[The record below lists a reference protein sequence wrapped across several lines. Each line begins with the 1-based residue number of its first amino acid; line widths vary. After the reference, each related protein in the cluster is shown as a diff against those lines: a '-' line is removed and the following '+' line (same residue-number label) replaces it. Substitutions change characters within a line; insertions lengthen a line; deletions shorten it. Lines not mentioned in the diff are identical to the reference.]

1 MARKSRANN
10 VLILSDAKNMM
21 WKAGLYSRLSVEDG
35 DDTEQNSI
43 GNQKKIGRHYL
54 ADKTDIVLADTY
66 SDSGCTGMDF
76 ERPDFKRMIGDI
88 RSGRINCVI
97 VKDISRLGRHFVMTS
112 NYVERIFPEMGVRLI
127 CINDGYD
134 SSAPDADSSVLTLPL
149 KMVMND
155 YYVKDISRK
164 IRSSIH
170 AKMDSGE
177 YLPSSGSIPYGY
189 IRDPKN
195 NTFRADGETSPIV
208 LRIFQM
214 RADGASFNGICRELN
229 LEGIPCPGR
238 LRYERGV
245 TRAEKYKDALWI
257 RGTVRKIT
265 QDAVYIGCRI
275 HGRVMRSRVDLEKK
289 RRPVE
294 EWKIIE
300 NAHPALVPK
309 ELFDQVQKVNL
320 RELEKRRHYGQ
331 RNSAEEDYRDLFRG
345 LVYCADCHSLMSA
358 GKGCARAGVHT
369 PSRIFYDCSTYRYSG
384 HIHCTS
390 HYVRQEQIYAVVR
403 NAIDQQVKVAVD
415 IEQLVESVR
424 NSPKAK
430 RAFAEASETSESIT
444 AKRKRIENRIE
455 GLLIALTERM
465 IDRNEYEYM
474 KAKYSQQLKALLKAE
489 EAAAARRNV
498 VQEQLA
504 VTQEWLR
511 VIKEYQALPT
521 LTPEILKQL
530 IKEVRVHSNQSITI
544 AFNFSDPYRSIAEL
558 QNCVEGVGQV
568 G

>member
-1 MARKSRANN
+1 MQA
-10 VLILSDAKNMM
+10 VHGWLST
-21 WKAGLYSRLSVEDG
+21 YERLVNS
-35 DDTEQNSI
+35 QNFFSP
-43 GNQKKIGRHYL
+43 YL
-54 ADKTDIVLADTY
+54 TQ
-66 SDSGCTGMDF
+66 
-76 ERPDFKRMIGDI
+76 E
-88 RSGRINCVI
+88 
-97 VKDISRLGRHFVMTS
+97 DISRFGREFVSTS
-112 NYVERIFPEMGVRLI
+112 EYVERILPNMGVRLI

-134 SSAPDADSSVLTLPL
+134 SIREEADTDLLMLPL

-155 YYVKDISRK
+155 SYVRDISRK
-164 IRSSIH
+164 IRSGIS
-170 AKMDSGE
+170 AKMNSGE
-177 YLPSSGSIPYGY
+177 FLPAAGSIPYGY
-189 IRDPKN
+189 LRNVKE
-195 NTFRADGETSPIV
+195 NTYDIDSEAADV
-208 LRIFQM
+208 VKRIFTM
-214 RADGASFNGICRELN
+214 RADGRAFNEIARTLN
-229 LEGIPCPGR
+229 AGGVPSPGR
-238 LRYERGV
+238 LRYERGL
-245 TRAEKYKDALWI
+245 TKSEKYRDALWLPKTI
-257 RGTVRKIT
+257 RKIAT
-265 QDAVYIGCRI
+265 DRVYLGYRI
-275 HGRVMRSRVDLEKK
+275 HGKIK
-289 RRPVE
+289 RDKIGRNKTQRPE
-294 EWKIIE
+294 ESWQIIE
-300 NAHPALVPK
+300 NAHPALVHK

-415 IEQLVESVR
+415 VEQLVESIR

-444 AKRKRIENRIE
+444 MKRKGIENRIE
-455 GLLIALTERM
+455 GLLIALTERI

-474 KAKYSQQLKALLKAE
+474 KAKYSQQLKTLLKAE